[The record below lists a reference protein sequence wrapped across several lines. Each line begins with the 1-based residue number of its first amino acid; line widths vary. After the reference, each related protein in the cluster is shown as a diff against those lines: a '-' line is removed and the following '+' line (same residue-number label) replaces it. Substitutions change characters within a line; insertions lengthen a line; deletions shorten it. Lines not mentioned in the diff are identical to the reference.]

1 MKYYFTFFL
10 FLSINT
16 IVFSQT
22 HLVDVTNPQILELVD
37 NANKCSDNRL
47 ENCDKIYQEA
57 ISLGEK
63 NNESFVDYLYYVL
76 ARHKM
81 KKGEYEDAMKI
92 YEAEFP
98 QIKNEMVK
106 VAFMNL
112 RANYLAD
119 VGKKDQAI
127 ELYIEIAKILE
138 KEKDYDKLVINYY
151 NTALQFSSIYN
162 FEKQLEYLLKGYETL
177 QKANNKGFEINLTS
191 SISEAYMG
199 LKNFE
204 ESKKWAEKAISIPTD
219 EKDIQ
224 NKKGRSKA
232 YFMLAEYYAR
242 NNDFEKALS
251 YSDKSI
257 KEIEFLKSDI
267 GLADAF
273 YKKSLIFYRK
283 EDFQSAK
290 NEMVKAL
297 DMFRKLNANSEVT
310 RTLLFL
316 GLACDKTGDYK
327 EATTHLLEHIRLKDN
342 SRLDQN
348 IVIVNELTAKYEN
361 EKKEKQIA
369 EQELEIQKKNNQRNI
384 FIGTSVGLGL
394 LALLIFGSF
403 YQNKRINQQ
412 RITTL
417 KVEQE
422 AALLKSLML
431 GEEKERKRLAQELHD
446 GIASNLVA
454 VKLQIE
460 NNSDPEKLLNL
471 VRDTHREIRQV
482 AHNLMPID
490 FEKEN
495 IVKVVKTFCDD
506 CSTEK
511 QPIIFQSNVEQ
522 VNLNKDHAMVLYR
535 AVQEFIQN
543 AIKHSNANQIDVMLM
558 KNEDVLTV
566 NIEDDGVGFN
576 LEAEKKSKGLSGI
589 IERFEKIKGNINIDS
604 SQRGTSVFLSL
615 KTV

>member
-1 MKYYFTFFL
+1 MKHYFTILL
-10 FLSINT
+10 FLLLNSV
-16 IVFSQT
+16 VFSQNN
-22 HLVDVTNPQILELVD
+22 LEDVTDPEILELVKK
-37 NANKCSDNRL
+37 ANECSQNRL
-47 ENCDKIYQEA
+47 DNCDKIYQEA
-57 ISLGEK
+57 INLGEK
-63 NNESFVDYLYYVL
+63 KKEPYVQYLYYVL

-81 KKGEYEDAMKI
+81 QNGEQDDAMKI
-92 YEAEFP
+92 YDDQFP
-98 QIKNEMVK
+98 LIKDEMLK
-106 VAFMNL
+106 ISFMNL
-112 RANYLAD
+112 RGNYFSL
-119 VGKKDQAI
+119 KNQKDEAI
-127 ELYIEIAKILE
+127 EMFLDIAKILE
-138 KEKDYDKLVINYY
+138 NRKDYDKLIVNYF
-151 NTALQFSSIYN
+151 NTATQFSSIYN
-162 FEKQLEYLLKGYETL
+162 FEKHLEYLFKAYEAL
-177 QKANNKGFEINLTS
+177 QKS
-191 SISEAYMG
+191 SDKTLEVSLVAAIAEGYMS
-199 LKNFE
+199 LKDFE
-204 ESKKWAEKAISIPTD
+204 ESKNWAEKAISIPTD

-232 YFMLAEYYAR
+232 YSMLAEYYAR
-242 NNDFEKALS
+242 NNEFEKAID
-251 YSDKSI
+251 YSDKSVQ
-257 KEIEFLKSDI
+257 EIAFLKSDSSI
-267 GLADAF
+267 ADALF
-273 YKKSLIFYRK
+273 KKALIFYRK
-283 EDFQSAK
+283 EDYKSSK
-290 NEMVKAL
+290 DEMSKAL
-297 DMFRKLNANSEVT
+297 EMFRTLNLT
-310 RTLLFL
+310 PKITQTLLFL

-394 LALLIFGSF
+394 LALLIFGGF
-403 YQNKRINQQ
+403 YQNKKINQQ

-417 KVEQE
+417 KAEQE

-460 NNSDPEKLLNL
+460 NNSDSDKLLNL

-535 AVQEFIQN
+535 VVQEFIQN
-543 AIKHSNANQIDVMLM
+543 AIKHSNAKQIDVMLM

-589 IERFEKIKGNINIDS
+589 IERFEKINGQINIDS
-604 SQRGTSVFLSL
+604 SQRGTSVFLLL

>member
-1 MKYYFTFFL
+1 
-10 FLSINT
+10 
-16 IVFSQT
+16 
-22 HLVDVTNPQILELVD
+22 
-37 NANKCSDNRL
+37 
-47 ENCDKIYQEA
+47 
-57 ISLGEK
+57 
-63 NNESFVDYLYYVL
+63 
-76 ARHKM
+76 
-81 KKGEYEDAMKI
+81 MKI

-604 SQRGTSVFLSL
+604 SQKGTSVFLSL